1 MVQLIAYAPED
12 GWGFAREG
20 ESILLL
26 KPPYGGDRIV
36 VRAEDVERAVTVHGY
51 LASNLRFNTERDLIQ
66 HLRDEVVRSWPLK
79 NTPEELREDLLLLAN
94 PEEIDFYLKEAA
106 AWLRDG
112 RTSEVETLSNRLF
125 TAKELTYPQRL
136 RVAGL
141 LETVRSQ
148 RYAERQAKIAS
159 KFSRMRK
166 KSAIG
171 APTRNDEDTEQ
182 GVLCPATAEGR
193 R

>member
-1 MVQLIAYAPED
+1 MMQLIAYSPED

-26 KPPYGGDRIV
+26 KPPYRGDRLV
-36 VRAEDVERAVTVHGY
+36 VRTEDVERAVTVHGY
-51 LASNLRFNTERDLIQ
+51 LASDLRFNTERDLVQ

-79 NTPEELREDLLLLAN
+79 EAPEKLREDLLLLAD
-94 PEEIDFYLKEAA
+94 PAEIDFYLKEATV
-106 AWLRDG
+106 WLRDG

-136 RVAGL
+136 RVAEL
-141 LETVRSQ
+141 LKTIRSQ
-148 RYAERQAKIAS
+148 RSAERDAKLAS
-159 KFSRMRK
+159 KFARVRTK
-166 KSAIG
+166 VAKG
-171 APTRNDEDTEQ
+171 APTRNDDMET